1 MLSSPEQSVMLRP
14 QRVSFC
20 CARRRSVN
28 HQHKEFSRLEAFLTN
43 KAGQGSEIFP
53 VQGTRRLEP
62 RRHYRTRQI
71 LCSSAKR
78 LRKRHSRIR
87 SIIESFTSPC
97 TPLQITPA
105 PIDPLLFSSAI
116 HSTAR
121 TGPCTPRKSFSSR

>member
-1 MLSSPEQSVMLRP
+1 MLSSPEQSFMLRP
-14 QRVSFC
+14 ARVSFC

-53 VQGTRRLEP
+53 VQGTRRLER
-62 RRHYRTRQI
+62 RRHCQIRQI

-78 LRKRHSRIR
+78 LRKRHSRSR
-87 SIIESFTSPC
+87 SIIESFISPC

-105 PIDPLLFSSAI
+105 PIEPLLSFSVI
-116 HSTAR
+116 RSTER
-121 TGPCTPRKSFSSR
+121 MGPCTH